1 MTFAPSN
8 TSSSADCVLFDDNPN
23 PGTLF
28 PDYSEQDSFYN
39 NGRYLQDLPPDG
51 LQAHSVLKDSNYSDF
66 QFGCVDVCHDNVRD
80 VALNA
85 ISHLFSFETQDQFA
99 APYCYPTPA
108 LTPLT
113 NFENSPTAAPKDSGA
128 SDSSLLDQLLRFD
141 ETNLYTSID
150 PSIYPPSADE
160 SFALLDAP
168 LFDPT
173 FDYLPPVSEDS
184 FFSPLPDIL
193 AEPSVF
199 DPAQQPQAPIPQS
212 TSLETVTLS
221 VDLLSA
227 LIQIAAQKKASAD
240 GSCTDNSEATELT
253 SPIGGESKAREA
265 RRRVTK
271 KYTCPIDGCNRD
283 FTRRFNL
290 ETHLKIHEPNR
301 ERPFSCDICGKAFL
315 KASDLARHG
324 SVHNETKQHSCPAVG
339 CGKRFS
345 RSDALRRHMKTSGC
359 TDPLEGK

>member
-8 TSSSADCVLFDDNPN
+8 TSSFADCVLFDDNPN

-51 LQAHSVLKDSNYSDF
+51 LQAHSVLKDSNYSDL
-66 QFGCVDVCHDNVRD
+66 QFG
-80 VALNA
+80 
-85 ISHLFSFETQDQFA
+85 FETQGQFA
-99 APYCYPTPA
+99 VPYCYPTPA
-108 LTPLT
+108 LTPST

-141 ETNLYTSID
+141 ETNLYASSTD

-173 FDYLPPVSEDS
+173 SEFFPPVAEDS
-184 FFSPLPDIL
+184 FFSPLPEIL

-199 DPAQQPQAPIPQS
+199 DPEQQPQAPIPQS
-212 TSLETVTLS
+212 TSSGTVTLS

-227 LIQIAAQKKASAD
+227 LIQLAAQKKASAD
-240 GSCTDNSEATELT
+240 GSCTNSPEATELA
-253 SPIGGESKAREA
+253 SPLGAESKAREA

-290 ETHLKIHEPNR
+290 ETHLKIHDPNR

-324 SVHNETKQHSCPAVG
+324 SVHNETKQHSCPALG